1 MEEGL
6 NYLQTFNPVE
16 SKAELLEKTL
26 TGRKKLVDLLEQLA
40 IESATSGNK
49 FQKLIIGPRGS
60 GKTHLLRVLYNRVS
74 GRDDLKDKLK
84 IAYLCED
91 EYGIASFL
99 DFILRIFKAFI
110 KWSPEDSCYLVEEIN
125 KLKKV
130 PAADQEKGV
139 VNILL
144 KHIEGTTL
152 LIIVE
157 NIGNIFAGIGVDE
170 QRKFRDLV
178 QQYPIFTIMASNQA
192 LFKDVQNEDRPF
204 HNFFKI
210 THLKKLTLTESIQ
223 FLKSI
228 AEWEEKKDL
237 LRFLNEPEGR
247 GRINA
252 IYDITGGNH
261 RLLVTFYNFLKI
273 DYKHDLSYSF
283 IKTIND
289 LIPYYQS
296 FMNLL
301 SPLPQKIVQY
311 LCQTRKPSNVKEI
324 AENCFSA
331 PNTISKQMSNLVKLK
346 YVDATPSG
354 KETFYELSEPLL
366 RICFEVK
373 ENRGGPVKLF
383 IDFLGN
389 LYSVQEIKKKY
400 MQYHI
405 LSKISPGGKAVD
417 FFQEYL
423 YYKETLK
430 LYFQDKL
437 EQFKIDEF
445 EKTDKDLQVRTY
457 IEELEKAGEFP
468 EILEFTSVL
477 QQKDRYLLIKEAKD
491 SYEKAINLDKK
502 NVLAGL
508 GLAMILAKEG
518 NFKEAEIY
526 VKRILSEN
534 PEDANILNTI
544 GEIYRESNGFEKAIP
559 YYETAMRKDPKFH
572 HPYFNIVSC
581 RIGENKVEEAL
592 STLNQALKL
601 VKDINLTDIIIENFD
616 ENLTTLFIHG
626 SKNNISRYLH
636 EAFSLIKKYNYK
648 EQFFKAMPQAIFR
661 ILIQHEEIE
670 MNRFAWI
677 ESILNEMFYD
687 HQEMVVAL
695 KFLNIGIRHLKKN
708 EKNALL
714 QFTKEERNTFKK
726 FVLDEIKKGE
736 K

>member
-1 MEEGL
+1 MQEGL
-6 NYLQTFNPVE
+6 NYLQTFNPVD

-26 TGRKKLVDLLEQLA
+26 TGRKDLVDLLEQLVV
-40 IESATSGNK
+40 ESTTSGNK
-49 FQKLIIGPRGS
+49 FQRLMIGPRGS
-60 GKTHLLRVLYNRVS
+60 GKTHLLRVLYNRLS
-74 GRDDLKDKLK
+74 GKDDLKDKLK

-99 DFILRIFKAFI
+99 DFIIRIFKAFI
-110 KWSPEDSCYLVEEIN
+110 KWYPEDSGYLDEEIDR
-125 KLKKV
+125 LKKV
-130 PAADQEKGV
+130 PPADREKGA

-157 NIGNIFAGIGVDE
+157 NIGNIFEGIRVPG
-170 QRKFRDLV
+170 QQKLRDLV
-178 QQYPIFTIMASNQA
+178 QQYPRFSIMASNQA
-192 LFKDVQNEDRPF
+192 LFKDVQNEDRSF

-210 THLKKLTLTESIQ
+210 THLKKLTLVESIL

-237 LRFLNEPEGR
+237 LQFLNEPEGR

-273 DYKHDLSYSF
+273 DYKNDLSYSF

-311 LCQTRKPSNVKEI
+311 LCQIRQPSIVKEI
-324 AENCFSA
+324 AENCFST
-331 PNTISKQMSNLVKLK
+331 PSTISKQMSNLVKLK

-405 LSKISPGGKAVD
+405 LSKMSPGEKATD
-417 FFQEYL
+417 FSYECL

-437 EQFKIDEF
+437 ELFKMDEF
-445 EKTDKDLQVRTY
+445 EKTDKEHQVRTY
-457 IEELEKAGEFP
+457 IEELEKTGAFP

-477 QQKDRYLLIKEAKD
+477 QQKNRYLLIKEAAAYGKTGD
-491 SYEKAINLDKK
+491 LDK
-502 NVLAGL
+502 
-508 GLAMILAKEG
+508 
-518 NFKEAEIY
+518 
-526 VKRILSEN
+526 
-534 PEDANILNTI
+534 
-544 GEIYRESNGFEKAIP
+544 
-559 YYETAMRKDPKFH
+559 
-572 HPYFNIVSC
+572 
-581 RIGENKVEEAL
+581 
-592 STLNQALKL
+592 
-601 VKDINLTDIIIENFD
+601 
-616 ENLTTLFIHG
+616 
-626 SKNNISRYLH
+626 
-636 EAFSLIKKYNYK
+636 
-648 EQFFKAMPQAIFR
+648 
-661 ILIQHEEIE
+661 
-670 MNRFAWI
+670 
-677 ESILNEMFYD
+677 
-687 HQEMVVAL
+687 
-695 KFLNIGIRHLKKN
+695 
-708 EKNALL
+708 
-714 QFTKEERNTFKK
+714 
-726 FVLDEIKKGE
+726 
-736 K
+736 